1 MNKIFQYAYV
11 ALLGMM
17 SIIISSCTDS
27 YSYDAASVSGEQ
39 VFFSNVLPSQYEI
52 STTGNSFTVPV
63 SRYSKGGA
71 LNVPLTVTMSDG
83 SIFSVP
89 ASVNF
94 ADGQETA
101 DLVVSYDA
109 SKIVYGKYD
118 TITVA
123 INDPAITTPYGISVY
138 KFTAGITEW
147 IKMNSKGKLR
157 DDMIGSL
164 YSVGNEIWDVDIYRS
179 AITPGRYLVH
189 TPYGPESGFVKSS
202 LWENDEEI
210 LKYWVNTGNCDM
222 VIDATDPDF
231 VYFEYFDS
239 GLNNLADEGMLG
251 MTSYVWY
258 WLRNGNDLETI
269 KAARPSYFGKL
280 KDNVITFE
288 TPKTLL
294 MTMNGE
300 NELKWYGNS
309 HGMMAIALPGG
320 VFSDYSASVTYEG
333 IFTNPAGEVFAM
345 GSLTLGPDA
354 TNVKGIVMPA
364 NVDANAVADAIAAGE
379 LEAAD
384 VAAGSF
390 QLPISEEMSGKL
402 QIIIAVIDGEDV
414 KTVAT
419 APFEYFGA
427 GGSGWK
433 SLGVGFYTED
443 YIVSYYGTKDEEG
456 NFIPYDP
463 ETYQVEIEANTK
475 TPGLYRMKN
484 AYAPLA
490 AMFGL
495 EGGDKDIEV
504 NAEDPAGVY
513 IMQQPTGFDAGSG
526 EMSIESLGGYLIAL
540 NSEASPADVIAYY
553 TGLFGTLNAGEITFP
568 STKSNN
574 GVEYQ
579 GYLYRGG
586 ELLYYGGTTLASKI
600 VLPNASAAA
609 VAKAKRAASA
619 TDFARR
625 LSGKFYQNGSVKV
638 QKKLAK
644 KLPLKIEKK
653 LK

>member
-52 STTGNSFTVPV
+52 STTGNSFTIPV

-300 NELKWYGNS
+300 NELKWYGNAN
-309 HGMMAIALPGG
+309 GMLAIALPGG
-320 VFSDYSASVTYEG
+320 VFSDYSASVVYEG

-345 GSLTLGPDA
+345 GSLKLGPDA

-419 APFEYFGA
+419 AEFEYYGGGA
-427 GGSGWK
+427 NPWK
-433 SLGVGFYTED
+433 SLGQGYFVDDMILPLF
-443 YIVSYYGTKDEEG
+443 S
-456 NFIPYDP
+456 YDP
-463 ETYQVEIEANTK
+463 ELYPVDIEESTS
-475 TPGLYRMKN
+475 TPGLYRLVKMYS
-484 AYAPLA
+484 AVA
-490 AMFGL
+490 ADFGVAS
-495 EGGDKDIEV
+495 GTGDV
-504 NAEDPAGVY
+504 LVHAENPNGVY
-513 IMQQPTGFDAGSG
+513 IPLQPLELTLGSNGPFSLSTDAGELVEEYGFDAVYAQLPNIFGK
-526 EMSIESLGGYLIAL
+526 L
-540 NSEASPADVIAYY
+540 ADGI
-553 TGLFGTLNAGEITFP
+553 ITFP
-568 STKSNN
+568 VLEGENSAGNPVNYQTWVYLGEKAYFGGRNGAFQIILP
-574 GVEYQ
+574 GVEAQ
-579 GYLYRGG
+579 
-586 ELLYYGGTTLASKI
+586 SM
-600 VLPNASAAA
+600 
-609 VAKAKRAASA
+609 KRAA
-619 TDFARR
+619 DFSRR
-625 LSGKFYQNGSVKV
+625 LNG
-638 QKKLAK
+638 A
-644 KLPLKIEKK
+644 K
-653 LK
+653 LKNAVKPSKKVLKNKSIKLNLVK

>member
-1 MNKIFQYAYV
+1 MNKIFKSAFV
-11 ALLGMM
+11 ALVALIGLTMT
-17 SIIISSCTDS
+17 SCVNKYD
-27 YSYDAASVSGEQ
+27 YDAATASGEQ
-39 VFFSNVLPSQYEI
+39 VYFDN
-52 STTGNSFTVPV
+52 STSKVALSKDATSFTVPV
-63 SRYSKGGA
+63 LRIETTEAATIA
-71 LNVPLTVTMSDG
+71 LTSTDESGLFTIPSSVSFAAGENKALVTIGYDPTKLEYDDFK
-83 SIFSVP
+83 SITLSL
-89 ASVNF
+89 S
-94 ADGQETA
+94 
-101 DLVVSYDA
+101 DA
-109 SKIVYGKYD
+109 SYG
-118 TITVA
+118 
-123 INDPAITTPYGISVY
+123 TPYGFSSLS
-138 KFTAGITEW
+138 FLAGIPSPFVT
-147 IKMNSKGKLR
+147 IGKAKFMDSWMYDAETYFDVTLQQ
-157 DDMIGSL
+157 
-164 YSVGNEIWDVDIYRS
+164 NEINPDIYRIVNPYGEILEKGGYVPDYVKKGPS
-179 AITPGRYLVH
+179 EYLTFQLRHAGEEVGGAVLTRDNLVTFEPFRTGYYISNYDSGDADGEVWGFHVSDDMFNASWHVEAAYLKNCVAAYKEDGTPGQ
-189 TPYGPESGFVKSS
+189 
-202 LWENDEEI
+202 I
-210 LKYWVNTGNCDM
+210 
-222 VIDATDPDF
+222 
-231 VYFEYFDS
+231 
-239 GLNNLADEGMLG
+239 NLAPWYYIIGLG
-251 MTSYVWY
+251 GWNKSQEDKQIEIIFP
-258 WLRNGNDLETI
+258 G
-269 KAARPSYFGKL
+269 F
-280 KDNVITFE
+280 
-288 TPKTLL
+288 TP
-294 MTMNGE
+294 
-300 NELKWYGNS
+300 
-309 HGMMAIALPGG
+309 A
-320 VFSDYSASVTYEG
+320 DYSAELAYSG
-333 IFTNPAGEVFAM
+333 IFTDASEKVFAV
-345 GSLTLGPDA
+345 GSLTLGADA
-354 TNVKGIVMPA
+354 QEVKAVIMPA
-364 NVDANAVADAIAAGE
+364 SADANAVADAIAAGE
-379 LEAAD
+379 LEALD
-384 VAAGSF
+384 VAAGSI
-390 QLPISEEMSGKL
+390 QIPIPEGMTGKL
-402 QIIIAVIDGEDV
+402 QIIAVVLAGDAV
-414 KTVAT
+414 KNVVA
-419 APFEYFGA
+419 APFEYYGA

-463 ETYQVEIEANTK
+463 ETYQVEIEANTQ

-568 STKSNN
+568 STKSNS

-625 LSGKFYQNGSVKV
+625 LSGKFHHNGSVKV

>member
-52 STTGNSFTVPV
+52 STTGNSFTIPV

-320 VFSDYSASVTYEG
+320 VFSDYSASVVYEG

-345 GSLTLGPDA
+345 GSLKLGPDA

-419 APFEYFGA
+419 AEFEYYGGGA
-427 GGSGWK
+427 NPWK
-433 SLGVGFYTED
+433 SLGQGYFVDDMILPLF
-443 YIVSYYGTKDEEG
+443 S
-456 NFIPYDP
+456 YDP
-463 ETYQVEIEANTK
+463 ELYPVDIEESTS
-475 TPGLYRMKN
+475 TPGLYRLVKMYS
-484 AYAPLA
+484 AVA
-490 AMFGL
+490 ADFGVAS
-495 EGGDKDIEV
+495 GTGDV
-504 NAEDPAGVY
+504 LVHAENPNGVY
-513 IMQQPTGFDAGSG
+513 IPLQPLELTLGSNGPFSLSTDAGELVEEYGFDAVYAQLPNIFGK
-526 EMSIESLGGYLIAL
+526 L
-540 NSEASPADVIAYY
+540 ADGI
-553 TGLFGTLNAGEITFP
+553 ITFP
-568 STKSNN
+568 VLEGENSAGNPVNYQTWVYLGEKAYFGGRNGAFQIILP
-574 GVEYQ
+574 GVEAQ
-579 GYLYRGG
+579 
-586 ELLYYGGTTLASKI
+586 SM
-600 VLPNASAAA
+600 
-609 VAKAKRAASA
+609 KRAA
-619 TDFARR
+619 DFSRR
-625 LSGKFYQNGSVKV
+625 LNG
-638 QKKLAK
+638 A
-644 KLPLKIEKK
+644 K
-653 LK
+653 LKNAVKPSKKVLKNKSIKLNLVK